1 MMPIDEYTVECDQT
15 ESFKGASVLNGR
27 QYAIVDTT
35 ASSITFHTV
44 DADEQ
49 NIVTIPAS
57 KGDTFTVTLRSDLPN
72 AAGAETVV
80 ITGRGEGAEVCLG
93 MDVDHW
99 VIDNCQVDSITVND
113 VPQTDGSI
121 LFGSLQNINVID
133 VRLED
138 EEFTYTGSEVCP
150 KVTLADETPLV
161 EGIDYEIEYENNVNV
176 TYIGSEARV
185 IIHGIGKY
193 TGEKTLLFD
202 ISYGKDSG
210 MLHLPTELTEV
221 RSGAFANTAAK
232 MVVVPAGTTAIAD
245 DAFPEDVILVFTKD
259 SPLIDWAKEKGI
271 RYRVQ

>member
-1 MMPIDEYTVECDQT
+1 MG
-15 ESFKGASVLNGR
+15 K
-27 QYAIVDTT
+27 
-35 ASSITFHTV
+35 
-44 DADEQ
+44 
-49 NIVTIPAS
+49 
-57 KGDTFTVTLRSDLPN
+57 
-72 AAGAETVV
+72 
-80 ITGRGEGAEVCLG
+80 
-93 MDVDHW
+93 
-99 VIDNCQVDSITVND
+99 
-113 VPQTDGSI
+113 
-121 LFGSLQNINVID
+121 NINLFDISLSV
-133 VRLED
+133 ED
-138 EEFTYTGSEVCP
+138 AIYTGEAVYP
-150 KVTLADETPLV
+150 KPVMADGTSFV
-161 EGIDYEIEYENNVNV
+161 EGVDYEIEYENNVNV
-176 TYIGSEARV
+176 TYVGSEARV